1 MGDNYFNYTRNE
13 ILPLLPINV
22 SRTLEIGCGTGRTLL
37 WLKSV
42 RQCTWL
48 GGVEFNHE
56 AADQARPRLDVV
68 YEGNIEQTE
77 LPIAPGSLD
86 LILCLDVLEHLIDPW
101 TVVKRLQMHLRPGGA
116 LIASIPNVR
125 YRRVVFPLLIQGRW
139 NYTDEGVLDRT
150 HLRFFVRST
159 AIGLLESS
167 GMTVDMVTAT
177 GLGKS
182 LKSRM
187 FNSLLPNGIK
197 ALFEKQY
204 LIRCVKAQ
212 N

>member
-1 MGDNYFNYTRNE
+1 LGENYFNYTRSE
-13 ILPLLPINV
+13 ILPLLPSSV
-22 SRTLEIGCGTGRTLL
+22 SRVLEIGCGTGKTLA

-42 RQCTWL
+42 RQCKWL
-48 GGVEFNHE
+48 GGVEFNLE
-56 AADQARPRLDVV
+56 AADQARTRLDVV
-68 YEGNIEQTE
+68 YDGNIEQME

-116 LIASIPNVR
+116 IIASIPNVR
-125 YRRVVFPLLIQGRW
+125 YRRVVFPLLIQGKW

-167 GMTVDMVTAT
+167 GMTVDMVIAT

-182 LKSRM
+182 RKSRM
-187 FNSLLPNGIK
+187 FNSLLPKGIK

-204 LIRCVKAQ
+204 LIRCVKT
-212 N
+212 